1 MLFCS
6 FCFWAFVPYSIW
18 FLLFYLQWCAFVLAT
33 SFGYLIGSA
42 KVLNVQTS
50 NYFTHA
56 SLVASSLP
64 YVQIDCLSVAHMH
77 SHKDV
82 SIFNFF
88 TLTELFIVL

>member
-1 MLFCS
+1 M
-6 FCFWAFVPYSIW
+6 
-18 FLLFYLQWCAFVLAT
+18 LAT

-64 YVQIDCLSVAHMH
+64 YVQIDCLSVAHMTRMFLY
-77 SHKDV
+77 STSSLLLNYSLFSRDL
-82 SIFNFF
+82 SYNPG
-88 TLTELFIVL
+88 LTGPLPRGIGELKKLTSL